1 MADGSIQVD
10 AAKLRSMAESI
21 DKSQSG
27 LREGCYEAKSR
38 IDSLKNIWTGEA
50 AQTYQT
56 SFQKLMDECN
66 DALTVLG
73 KMVNSL
79 YDSAD
84 QYEKTMKDVESDVK
98 NIPKLPTDLFR

>member
-1 MADGSIQVD
+1 MGEGTIQVD
-10 AAKLRSMAESI
+10 AAKLRSFAESI
-21 DKSQSG
+21 DKVQNG
-27 LREGCYEAKSR
+27 LKESCYGAKSQ

-66 DALTVLG
+66 EALTVLG

-84 QYEKTMKDVESDVK
+84 RYDKTMKSVKDDVK
-98 NIPKLPTDLFR
+98 NIPKLPTNLFK

>member
-1 MADGSIQVD
+1 MADGNLQVD
-10 AAKLRSMAESI
+10 AAKLRSVAEAI
-21 DKSQSG
+21 DKAQSG
-27 LREGCYEAKSR
+27 LKEGCYSAKSQ

-50 AQTYQT
+50 AQTFQG

-66 DALTVLG
+66 EALNVLG

-84 QYEKTMKDVESDVK
+84 QYDKTMKTVESDVK
-98 NIPKLPTDLFR
+98 NIPKLPTNLFK